1 MPPLPDLPAPESP
14 PASDATLGAVDPV
27 TTEPLPGT
35 SHLELPDSELQEED
49 TTLPTAS
56 ETGFWPVLRN
66 RNFLF
71 LWSGQIFSQIADKFY
86 IVLMIYVIASRF
98 AVGEDDQSITAWAT
112 PIYVVNTIPAVL
124 FGSLAGVWTD
134 RLRKQSVMVWSNL
147 LRGSMVFALPWLV
160 LGDTGFGWGH
170 LPAGYLWLLLVTFL
184 ESTLTQFFAPAEQ
197 AAIPLIVEPSRL
209 LPANSLYTTTMM
221 VATIIG
227 FAVGEPVLAL
237 IDTQLGQ
244 WGIRGGEFLLVA
256 ACYTLAGL
264 TLWLPRIREQKR
276 SDDEHQH
283 FLADMQ
289 EGLSFLQQRRSVRN
303 ALFQLVLLYS
313 LLAALYVLALSLAAG
328 IPGLGAKRFGLLLAA
343 SGVGLGLGAFLV
355 GQFGQGFPRR
365 RLTQVGLFGLAAC
378 LLLLALV
385 KTALWPTLLAITLLG
400 CFAALIGIP
409 AQTIIQEETPEQMR
423 GKVFGIQ
430 NNAVNIA
437 LSLPLA
443 LAGILVSLIGLSPTL
458 IGLAA
463 IAALSE
469 LLAFRRPRSIE

>member
-1 MPPLPDLPAPESP
+1 MPPLPELPAPESP
-14 PASDATLGAVDPV
+14 PATDTAPSAVDASAADTMPEEHTPEDV
-27 TTEPLPGT
+27 GEDMALPAAT
-35 SHLELPDSELQEED
+35 
-49 TTLPTAS
+49 

-98 AVGEDDQSITAWAT
+98 AVGEGEQSITAWAT
-112 PIYVVNTIPAVL
+112 PIYVVNTIPAML
-124 FGSLAGVWTD
+124 FGSLAGAWTD
-134 RLRKQSVMVWSNL
+134 RWRKQSVMVWSNL
-147 LRGSMVFALPWLV
+147 LRGGMVFALPWLV
-160 LGDTGFGWGH
+160 LGSEGIQGWAN
-170 LPAGYLWLLLVTFL
+170 LPLGYLWLLAITFF

-197 AAIPLIVEPSRL
+197 AAIPLIVDQTRL
-209 LPANSLYTTTMM
+209 LPANSLYTATMM

-227 FAVGEPVLAL
+227 FAAGEPVLGW
-237 IDTQLGQ
+237 IDDRLNQ
-244 WGIRGGEFLLVA
+244 WGIEGGEFLLVA

-264 TLWLPRIREQKR
+264 ILWLPRIREQSPR
-276 SDDEHQH
+276 SNEDSH
-283 FLADMQ
+283 FWTDMR
-289 EGLSFLQQRRSVRN
+289 EGLDFLQRRQSVRN
-303 ALFQLVLLYS
+303 ALLQLVLLYS
-313 LLAALYVLALSLAAG
+313 LLAALYVLALSLATG
-328 IPGLGAKRFGLLLAA
+328 IPGLGAKRFGILLAA
-343 SGVGLGLGAFLV
+343 SGLGLGLGAFLV
-355 GQFGQGFPRR
+355 GQFGQSFPRR

-385 KTALWPTLLAITLLG
+385 KTSLWPTLIAITLLG
-400 CFAALIGIP
+400 SFAALIGIP

-458 IGLAA
+458 IGLSA
-463 IAALSE
+463 ITALSE
-469 LLAFRRPRSIE
+469 LLAFRRPRSAP